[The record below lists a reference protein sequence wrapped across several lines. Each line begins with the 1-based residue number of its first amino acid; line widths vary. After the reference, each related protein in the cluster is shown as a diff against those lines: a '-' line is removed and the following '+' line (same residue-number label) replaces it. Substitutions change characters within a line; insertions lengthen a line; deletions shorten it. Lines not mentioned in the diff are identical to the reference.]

1 MVNFRDDSLGNRVVN
16 KYFFDLKINDIE
28 VKLDARKL
36 ITISRGEIIRLG
48 LVKSYLDDLKNLL
61 KIDLLNCQ
69 FILVICY
76 LYYWI
81 CRLIM
86 WTISFNWYLLS
97 RLFDRLYKWVVFY
110 GLLCLNFS
118 WCANRQIYNTY
129 IRVLQRVL
137 PPDHPGSYELQQLQM
152 FCKHFHTGQDQ
163 LPRSFSGGRS
173 GETAA
178 DRRVWERW
186 TVWNC

>member
-1 MVNFRDDSLGNRVVN
+1 MVNFRDDSLGNQVVN

-76 LYYWI
+76 LYY
-81 CRLIM
+81 
-86 WTISFNWYLLS
+86 
-97 RLFDRLYKWVVFY
+97 
-110 GLLCLNFS
+110 
-118 WCANRQIYNTY
+118 
-129 IRVLQRVL
+129 
-137 PPDHPGSYELQQLQM
+137 
-152 FCKHFHTGQDQ
+152 
-163 LPRSFSGGRS
+163 
-173 GETAA
+173 
-178 DRRVWERW
+178 
-186 TVWNC
+186 

>member
-36 ITISRGEIIRLG
+36 ITISRGEIII

-76 LYYWI
+76 LYY
-81 CRLIM
+81 
-86 WTISFNWYLLS
+86 
-97 RLFDRLYKWVVFY
+97 
-110 GLLCLNFS
+110 
-118 WCANRQIYNTY
+118 
-129 IRVLQRVL
+129 
-137 PPDHPGSYELQQLQM
+137 
-152 FCKHFHTGQDQ
+152 
-163 LPRSFSGGRS
+163 
-173 GETAA
+173 
-178 DRRVWERW
+178 
-186 TVWNC
+186 